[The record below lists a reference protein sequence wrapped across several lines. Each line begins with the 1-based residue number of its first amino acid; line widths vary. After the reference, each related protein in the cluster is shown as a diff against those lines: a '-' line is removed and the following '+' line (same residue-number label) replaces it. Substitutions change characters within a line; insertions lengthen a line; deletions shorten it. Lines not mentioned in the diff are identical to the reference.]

1 MLEPILLYPDQ
12 AINGL
17 IKGPRLAK
25 TSLWR
30 KRSKPID
37 NIGDGFDPSISISA
51 IKERLN
57 LELVKIQ
64 SSTTPTHNK

>member
-30 KRSKPID
+30 KPSKPID
-37 NIGDGFDPSISISA
+37 NIDDGFDPSISITS
-51 IKERLN
+51 IKEGIR

-64 SSTTPTHNK
+64 